1 MFVRLELGLLALC
14 RKMDRSRAR
23 VGASFEEKLVRVLDL
38 HDHVLRG
45 NVMSVARVLCSSLGK
60 DEST

>member
-23 VGASFEEKLVRVLDL
+23 VGASFLGELGLLVLCRKMDKS
-38 HDHVLRG
+38 R
-45 NVMSVARVLCSSLGK
+45 ARVSASF
-60 DEST
+60 